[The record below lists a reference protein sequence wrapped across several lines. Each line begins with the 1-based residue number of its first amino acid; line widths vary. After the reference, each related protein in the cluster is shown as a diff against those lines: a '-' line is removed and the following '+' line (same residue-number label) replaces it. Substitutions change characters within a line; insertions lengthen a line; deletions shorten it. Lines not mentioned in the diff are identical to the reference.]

1 MKFRAFNPNRIEKKV
16 SNNNLGFYLK
26 RLEKQNQNKPKSSK
40 RQEIIKI
47 RAAINEFEN
56 KKIMKINETKKNWF
70 FEIINKIEKPLATQ
84 RERKQINIRNEREN
98 VIADLKDIK
107 RIIEYQD

>member
-40 RQEIIKI
+40 R
-47 RAAINEFEN
+47 
-56 KKIMKINETKKNWF
+56 
-70 FEIINKIEKPLATQ
+70 
-84 RERKQINIRNEREN
+84 
-98 VIADLKDIK
+98 
-107 RIIEYQD
+107 

>member
-1 MKFRAFNPNRIEKKV
+1 MNLKTK
-16 SNNNLGFYLK
+16 NN
-26 RLEKQNQNKPKSSK
+26 ENQW
-40 RQEIIKI
+40 
-47 RAAINEFEN
+47 N
-56 KKIMKINETKKNWF
+56 KKKWF

-107 RIIEYQD
+107 RIIEY

>member
-1 MKFRAFNPNRIEKKV
+1 MKFRAFNPNRIEKKI

-26 RLEKQNQNKPKSSK
+26 KLEKQNQNKPKSSK

-56 KKIMKINETKKNWF
+56 KT
-70 FEIINKIEKPLATQ
+70 
-84 RERKQINIRNEREN
+84 
-98 VIADLKDIK
+98 
-107 RIIEYQD
+107 

>member
-1 MKFRAFNPNRIEKKV
+1 MNLKTK
-16 SNNNLGFYLK
+16 NN
-26 RLEKQNQNKPKSSK
+26 ENQWN
-40 RQEIIKI
+40 
-47 RAAINEFEN
+47 
-56 KKIMKINETKKNWF
+56 KKNWF

-107 RIIEYQD
+107 RIIEY